1 MNNKAYVLILFGMD
15 DYFNTIQAIGGVYLD
30 RQEAEH
36 VACSS
41 DILQNDKYDYCRVKE
56 IELNKISDV
65 SISIC
70 G

>member
-1 MNNKAYVLILFGMD
+1 MNNKAYVLVLFGTD
-15 DYFNTIQAIGGVYLD
+15 NYFNTIQAIGGVYLD

-36 VACSS
+36 VACGS

-65 SISIC
+65 SIY
-70 G
+70 

>member
-1 MNNKAYVLILFGMD
+1 MNNKAYVLVLFGTD
-15 DYFNTIQAIGGVYLD
+15 NYFNAIQAIGGVYLN

-36 VACSS
+36 VACSG

-65 SISIC
+65 SIY
-70 G
+70 

>member
-36 VACSS
+36 VACSG
-41 DILQNDKYDYCRVKE
+41 DILQNEKYNYCRVKE
-56 IELNKISDV
+56 VELNKINDIP
-65 SISIC
+65 ISLC
-70 G
+70 D